1 MGKKDLKTEK
11 TKDNAHVVI
20 PVKREVDRNELM
32 NLVASFICSHEGI
45 PAEKASV
52 GQEGNNFVV
61 QVYRELTNTGKKKK
75 ILYIETFTVQFSF
88 RPETCI
94 VDFSWNK
101 RTPGDATPDSTL
113 GIATI
118 AGAAVV
124 GVVFAPAVV
133 LGSIA
138 VGGAVGA
145 LSSSSEKK
153 RRQQLKDN
161 VFALIY
167 DYFGY
172 DPKTQTEGIDAE
184 NINTIENKT
193 AETVAQICECGYVFS
208 QKMQFC
214 PECGKKVVE
223 PVEKKCECGYVI
235 SEGVKFCPQCG
246 KSVSQ

>member
-52 GQEGNNFVV
+52 GQEGNNFIV
-61 QVYRELTNTGKKKK
+61 QVYREQINIGKKKEV
-75 ILYIETFTVQFSF
+75 LYIETFIVQFSF
-88 RPETCI
+88 MPKACI
-94 VDFSWNK
+94 VDFSRNL
-101 RTPGDATPDSTL
+101 RRPGADKVAPQASVAGMAAATGVAAA
-113 GIATI
+113 GI
-118 AGAAVV
+118 VM
-124 GVVFAPAVV
+124 APLVPLAV
-133 LGSIA
+133 LG
-138 VGGAVGA
+138 GGAVFAAIGA
-145 LSSSSEKK
+145 ISSSAERKK
-153 RRQQLKDN
+153 IQQLKDN

-172 DPKTQTEGIDAE
+172 DPKTHTEGIDAE

-193 AETVAQICECGYVFS
+193 AETVAQTCECGYVFT

-214 PECGKKVVE
+214 PQCGKKVVE

-235 SEGVKFCPQCG
+235 SEGI
-246 KSVSQ
+246 